1 MPLVSGGIEGRGME
15 TVLRRL
21 LGPYGLLEDIINGR
35 SSIYDLLRPLSGQH
49 FNVMADKIRDFIGRV
64 RTVHPPTHSLTHSSS
79 LRVPLTVISSLECQ
93 SILPLQRFDAVGW
106 AAGIKG
112 HPACKNRVVECWHS
126 YLSAARCRLAYGPA
140 DATASLLLQ

>member
-106 AAGIKG
+106 AAGM
-112 HPACKNRVVECWHS
+112 
-126 YLSAARCRLAYGPA
+126 
-140 DATASLLLQ
+140 ASGL

>member
-1 MPLVSGGIEGRGME
+1 VSGGIEGRGME

-64 RTVHPPTHSLTHSSS
+64 RTVHPPTHSLTHSLVVSPRS
-79 LRVPLTVISSLECQ
+79 TDCNLITGLSISFAFSALTL
-93 SILPLQRFDAVGW
+93 LVGRQE
-106 AAGIKG
+106 G
-112 HPACKNRVVECWHS
+112 HPACKN
-126 YLSAARCRLAYGPA
+126 
-140 DATASLLLQ
+140 